1 MAENLFQTAL
11 LVRREDRARIKGQR
25 PCVIWYTGLS
35 GAGKT
40 SIANEVDRR
49 LNEMGRHSMLLDGD
63 NVRNGLNRDLGFTE
77 EGRVE
82 NIRRVAEVSRL
93 MADAGLIVGTAFISP
108 FRIERRMARSLLPQ
122 GEFLEVF
129 VDVPLEVAEQ
139 RDPKGLYRKARR
151 GEIRNFTGIDSPY
164 EPPENPDVHI
174 DTTRVPVER
183 AAQSVMER
191 LRDLGVFT

>member
-1 MAENLFQTAL
+1 MAENLFQYAL